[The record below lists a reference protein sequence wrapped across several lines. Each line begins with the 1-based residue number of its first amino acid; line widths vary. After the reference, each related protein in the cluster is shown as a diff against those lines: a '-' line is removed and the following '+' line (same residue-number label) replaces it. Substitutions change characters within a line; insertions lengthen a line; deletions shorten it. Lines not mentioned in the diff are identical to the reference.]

1 MDQDKKDLGKWWVWI
16 LLVILITVG
25 VFAALKPAGMWW
37 ERQVML
43 QSHQYKEARAT
54 ENMTFKVQLAEIE
67 QRLITEIDESI
78 RNNLLAQQAMLRAK
92 ASIST
97 QRSLQ

>member
-1 MDQDKKDLGKWWVWI
+1 MGSDKKELGKWWMWV
-16 LLVILITVG
+16 LLLILITVG
-25 VFAALKPAGMWW
+25 VFTALKPAGMWW

-54 ENMTFKVQLAEIE
+54 ESMTFKVQLAEIE
-67 QRLITEIDESI
+67 QRLITETDEGV

-92 ASIST
+92 SNIST

>member
-16 LLVILITVG
+16 LLLILITVG